1 MGTDPTENVN
11 LPRDLRSDFA
21 SDPDMREIL
30 ELFVKEMPSRVRDLR
45 ASWEKRELDKVGR
58 LAHQLKGAGG
68 GYGFGVISEAAAKL
82 EKSVTSLSGT
92 PTTAVLN
99 EMKLQVD
106 TLVDLCSRASA
117 R

>member
-1 MGTDPTENVN
+1 MGKGPTENAD
-11 LPRDLRSDFA
+11 RTRELRSDFA

-30 ELFVKEMPSRVRDLR
+30 ELFVQEMPSRVRELR
-45 ASWEKRELDKVGR
+45 SSWERRELEKVGR

-82 EKSVTSLSGT
+82 EKSIASLSGT
-92 PTTAVLN
+92 PTPGVLN
-99 EMKLQVD
+99 DMKSQVD
-106 TLVDLCSRASA
+106 TLVDLCTRASA